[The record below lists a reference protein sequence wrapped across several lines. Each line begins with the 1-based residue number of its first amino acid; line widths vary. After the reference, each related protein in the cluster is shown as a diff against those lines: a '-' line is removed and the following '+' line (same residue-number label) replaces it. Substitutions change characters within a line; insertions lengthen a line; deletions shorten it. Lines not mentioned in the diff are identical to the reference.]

1 MNTKKNMK
9 IKICGQNNPRIIEHC
24 LNLPID
30 YQGLIFYEKSPRNI
44 SVDTL
49 KIIKQY
55 YSQFNNKFVGVF
67 VNPTLHEIE
76 EKLNIF
82 DFHTIQLHGNEDQK
96 FINEVKS
103 KFQKQIFKTLS
114 PKALIENN
122 FSNVDYFLIEGTPE
136 KNEQPGGNNKTWNW
150 SEFSNPKKLPFILS
164 GGLNESNVL
173 NAINLTGADFVDIN
187 SGVEKKKGEK
197 NLSLIDRLVSSLKS
211 NEKL

>member
-122 FSNVDYFLIEGTPE
+122 FSNVDYFLIEGKPE

-187 SGVEKKKGEK
+187 SGVEEKKGEK

>member
-82 DFHTIQLHGNEDQK
+82 DFHTIQLHGSEDQK

-114 PKALIENN
+114 PEALIENN
-122 FSNVDYFLIEGTPE
+122 FSNVDYFLIEGKPE

-187 SGVEKKKGEK
+187 SGVEEKKGEK
-197 NLSLIDRLVSSLKS
+197 NLSLIDRLVSSLK
-211 NEKL
+211 

>member
-96 FINEVKS
+96 FINEVKT

-114 PKALIENN
+114 PEALIENN
-122 FSNVDYFLIEGTPE
+122 FSNVDYFLIEGKPE

-187 SGVEKKKGEK
+187 SGVEEKKGEK

>member
-9 IKICGQNNPRIIEHC
+9 IKICGQNNPRVIEHC

-82 DFHTIQLHGNEDQK
+82 DFHTIQLHGSEDQK

-114 PKALIENN
+114 PEVLIENN
-122 FSNVDYFLIEGTPE
+122 FSNVDYFLIEGKPE

-187 SGVEKKKGEK
+187 SGVEEKKGEK

>member
-82 DFHTIQLHGNEDQK
+82 DFHTIQLHGSEDQK

-114 PKALIENN
+114 PEALIENI
-122 FSNVDYFLIEGTPE
+122 FSNVDYFLIEGKPE

-150 SEFSNPKKLPFILS
+150 SEFYNPKKLPFILS

-187 SGVEKKKGEK
+187 SGVEEKKGEK

>member
-82 DFHTIQLHGNEDQK
+82 DFHTIQLHGSEDQK

-114 PKALIENN
+114 PEVLIENN
-122 FSNVDYFLIEGTPE
+122 FSNVDYFLIEGKPE

-173 NAINLTGADFVDIN
+173 NAINLTVYTCWYSSIKTSPYYKSSMWIWLKIYSFWISIN
-187 SGVEKKKGEK
+187 
-197 NLSLIDRLVSSLKS
+197 
-211 NEKL
+211 

>member
-49 KIIKQY
+49 KIVKQY

-82 DFHTIQLHGNEDQK
+82 DFHTIQLHGSEDQK

-114 PKALIENN
+114 PEALIEND
-122 FSNVDYFLIEGTPE
+122 FSNVDYFLIEGKPE

-187 SGVEKKKGEK
+187 SGVEEKKGEK

>member
-1 MNTKKNMK
+1 MK

-82 DFHTIQLHGNEDQK
+82 DFHTIQLHGSEDQK

-114 PKALIENN
+114 PEALIENN
-122 FSNVDYFLIEGTPE
+122 FSNVDYFLIEGKPE

-187 SGVEKKKGEK
+187 SGVEEKKGEK

>member
-55 YSQFNNKFVGVF
+55 YTQFNNKFVGVF
-67 VNPTLHEIE
+67 VNPTLKEIE

-114 PKALIENN
+114 PEALIENN
-122 FSNVDYFLIEGTPE
+122 FSNVDYFLIEGKPE

-187 SGVEKKKGEK
+187 SGVEEKKGEK

>member
-1 MNTKKNMK
+1 MKTKKNMK

-82 DFHTIQLHGNEDQK
+82 DFHTIQLHGSEDQK

-114 PKALIENN
+114 PEALIENN
-122 FSNVDYFLIEGTPE
+122 FSNVDYFLIEGKPE

-173 NAINLTGADFVDIN
+173 NAINLTGAVFVDIN
-187 SGVEKKKGEK
+187 SGVEEKKGEK
-197 NLSLIDRLVSSLKS
+197 NLSLIDSLVSSHKS

>member
-1 MNTKKNMK
+1 MK

-82 DFHTIQLHGNEDQK
+82 DFHTIQLHGSEDQK

-114 PKALIENN
+114 PEALIENI
-122 FSNVDYFLIEGTPE
+122 FSNVDYFLIEGKPE

-150 SEFSNPKKLPFILS
+150 SEFYNPKKLPFILS

-187 SGVEKKKGEK
+187 SGVEEKKGEK

>member
-82 DFHTIQLHGNEDQK
+82 DFHTIQLHGSEDQK

-114 PKALIENN
+114 PEALIENN
-122 FSNVDYFLIEGTPE
+122 FSNVDYFLIEGKPE

-187 SGVEKKKGEK
+187 SGLEKKKGEK

>member
-1 MNTKKNMK
+1 MNTKKIMK

-30 YQGLIFYEKSPRNI
+30 YQGLIFYEKSIRNI
-44 SVDTL
+44 NLDTL

-55 YSQFNNKFVGVF
+55 YSQFSDKFVGVF
-67 VNPTLHEIE
+67 VNPTLQEIE
-76 EKLNIF
+76 EKLNTF
-82 DFHTIQLHGNEDQK
+82 DFQTIQLHGNEDQK
-96 FINEVKS
+96 FINQVKS
-103 KFQKQIFKTLS
+103 EFQKQIFKTLS
-114 PKALIENN
+114 PEVFIKND
-122 FSNVDYFLIEGTPE
+122 FTNVDYFLIEGKPE
-136 KNEQPGGNNKTWNW
+136 KHDQPGGNNKTWNW

-173 NAINLTGADFVDIN
+173 DAINLTRADFVDIN
-187 SGVEKKKGEK
+187 SGVEEKKGEK

>member
-1 MNTKKNMK
+1 MNTKKIMK

-49 KIIKQY
+49 KIIKHY

-76 EKLNIF
+76 EKLKIF
-82 DFHTIQLHGNEDQK
+82 DFHTIQLHGSEDQK

-114 PKALIENN
+114 PKALIENK
-122 FSNVDYFLIEGTPE
+122 FSNVDYFLIEGKPE

-187 SGVEKKKGEK
+187 SGVEEKKGEK

>member
-55 YSQFNNKFVGVF
+55 YTQFNNKFVGVF

-82 DFHTIQLHGNEDQK
+82 DFHTIQLHGSEDQK
-96 FINEVKS
+96 FINEVKT

-114 PKALIENN
+114 PEALIENN
-122 FSNVDYFLIEGTPE
+122 FSNVDYFLIEGKPE

-150 SEFSNPKKLPFILS
+150 SEFSNPKKLSFILS

-187 SGVEKKKGEK
+187 SGVEEKNGEK

>member
-1 MNTKKNMK
+1 MK

-82 DFHTIQLHGNEDQK
+82 DFHTIQLHGSEDQK

-114 PKALIENN
+114 PEALTEND
-122 FSNVDYFLIEGTPE
+122 FSNVDYFLIEGKPE

-187 SGVEKKKGEK
+187 SGVEEKKGEK

>member
-82 DFHTIQLHGNEDQK
+82 DFHTIQLHGSEDQK

-114 PKALIENN
+114 PEALIENN
-122 FSNVDYFLIEGTPE
+122 FSNVDYFLIEGKPE

-164 GGLNESNVL
+164 GGLNESNIL

-187 SGVEKKKGEK
+187 SGVEEKKGEK

>member
-9 IKICGQNNPRIIEHC
+9 IKICGQNNPRVIEHC

-82 DFHTIQLHGNEDQK
+82 DFHTIQLHGSEDQK

-114 PKALIENN
+114 PEALIENN
-122 FSNVDYFLIEGTPE
+122 FSNVDYFLIEGKPE

-187 SGVEKKKGEK
+187 SGVEEKKGEK

>member
-24 LNLPID
+24 LSLPID

-82 DFHTIQLHGNEDQK
+82 DFHTIQLHGSEDQK
-96 FINEVKS
+96 FINDVKS

-114 PKALIENN
+114 PEVLIENN
-122 FSNVDYFLIEGTPE
+122 FSNVDYFLIEGKPE

-150 SEFSNPKKLPFILS
+150 AEFSNPKKLPFILS

-173 NAINLTGADFVDIN
+173 NAINLTRADFVDIN
-187 SGVEKKKGEK
+187 SGVEEKKGEK

>member
-44 SVDTL
+44 SVVTL

-82 DFHTIQLHGNEDQK
+82 DFHTIQLHGSEDQK
-96 FINEVKS
+96 FINEVKL

-114 PKALIENN
+114 PETLIENN
-122 FSNVDYFLIEGTPE
+122 FSNVDYFLIEGKPE
-136 KNEQPGGNNKTWNW
+136 KNDQPGGNNKTWNW

-173 NAINLTGADFVDIN
+173 NAINLTGAVFVDIN
-187 SGVEKKKGEK
+187 SGVEEKKGEK

>member
-55 YSQFNNKFVGVF
+55 YSQFNNRFVGVF

-82 DFHTIQLHGNEDQK
+82 DFHTIQLHGSEDQK

-114 PKALIENN
+114 PEALIENN
-122 FSNVDYFLIEGTPE
+122 FSNVDYFLIEGKPE

-187 SGVEKKKGEK
+187 SGVEEKKGEK

>member
-55 YSQFNNKFVGVF
+55 YTQFNNKFVGVF
-67 VNPTLHEIE
+67 VNPTLKEIE

-187 SGVEKKKGEK
+187 SGVEEKKGEK

>member
-49 KIIKQY
+49 KIIKQF

-82 DFHTIQLHGNEDQK
+82 DFHTIQLHGSEDQK

-114 PKALIENN
+114 PEALIENN
-122 FSNVDYFLIEGTPE
+122 FSNVDYFLIEGKPE

-187 SGVEKKKGEK
+187 SGVEEKKGEK

>member
-82 DFHTIQLHGNEDQK
+82 DFHTIQLHGSEDQK

-114 PKALIENN
+114 PEALIENN
-122 FSNVDYFLIEGTPE
+122 FSNVDYFLIEGKPE

-150 SEFSNPKKLPFILS
+150 SEFYNPKKLPFILS

-187 SGVEKKKGEK
+187 SGVEEKKGEK

>member
-55 YSQFNNKFVGVF
+55 YTQFNNKFVGVF

-82 DFHTIQLHGNEDQK
+82 DFHTIQLHGSEDQK

-114 PKALIENN
+114 PEALIENN
-122 FSNVDYFLIEGTPE
+122 FSNVDYFLIEGKPE

-187 SGVEKKKGEK
+187 SGVEEKKGEK